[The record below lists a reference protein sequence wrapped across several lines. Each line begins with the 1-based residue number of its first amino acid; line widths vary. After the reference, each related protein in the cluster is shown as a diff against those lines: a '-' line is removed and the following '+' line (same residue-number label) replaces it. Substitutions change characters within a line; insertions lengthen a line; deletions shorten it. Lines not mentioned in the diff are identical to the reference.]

1 MTTFRLFLVF
11 PNQIVQ
17 FLPQINEK
25 NINLL
30 PGCKLTTYLLWVHS
44 LNHWTKALT
53 EFLFVIY
60 YAIDSVKIGFVDLV
74 PGLLWMLLGRLPLI
88 PDLEWKLFW
97 VELSPPPPK
106 VVRCSVG
113 WFS

>member
-17 FLPQINEK
+17 FLPQINVK

-74 PGLLWMLLGRLPLI
+74 PGLVFVWANEQLNGWSTCR
-88 PDLEWKLFW
+88 EF
-97 VELSPPPPK
+97 
-106 VVRCSVG
+106 VVTSSKPSKG
-113 WFS
+113 DQSGQ